1 MAWNSIAAVFG
12 ASGVLLA
19 AFGAHGLER
28 HTDAAGLRWWA
39 IGVAMQLV
47 TAPVLLA
54 LTSLPETRTRDF
66 AGRALSVGI
75 LLFSGTLYAMTLG
88 APRCLGAITPLGGL
102 SLCAG
107 WILIGLVKQSPNT
120 RSK

>member
-1 MAWNSIAAVFG
+1 MTWNSVAAAFG

-39 IGVAMQLV
+39 IGVAMQLF
-47 TAPVLLA
+47 TAPALLA
-54 LTSLPETRTRDF
+54 LTSLPESTRRTS
-66 AGRALSVGI
+66 AGRALSLGI
-75 LLFSGTLYAMTLG
+75 VLFSGTLYAMTLG
-88 APRCLGAITPLGGL
+88 APRWLGAITPLGGL

-107 WILIGLVKQSPNT
+107 WILVGLVK
-120 RSK
+120 